1 MHARVYPGTPRFWL
15 CIASLALQLKPLNL
29 GMFSFYF
36 ILMLIILEWV
46 RETLKTTPGSLLK
59 VWHLNIVWLLYL
71 TSYWR
76 VLYKSIERKRR
87 YHLKLSGH
95 FFFYNWNECI
105 AFSRRKLEC
114 WANHNG
120 SKGGLLKCMVP
131 YNSVGNWRFKVV
143 KILDEITYCLKAT
156 LKSDIN
162 RTAVDWDQVIIRS
175 RLVKPFLSGFIGNW
189 HHLIWLKIV
198 ITNLFSPI
206 MPVCPWFMI
215 W

>member
-15 CIASLALQLKPLNL
+15 CIASLALQLKPLHL

-46 RETLKTTPGSLLK
+46 RETLKTTPGSLLE

-95 FFFYNWNECI
+95 FFFYNLNECI

-131 YNSVGNWRFKVV
+131 YNPVGNWCFKVV

-189 HHLIWLKIV
+189 HHLICLR
-198 ITNLFSPI
+198 
-206 MPVCPWFMI
+206 
-215 W
+215 